1 MELDN
6 LKTLW
11 KEQELRENSA
21 GEADILAMLQ
31 KRSKS
36 PIAKMKR
43 NLFWELIIILVMY
56 TSMITYY
63 MMADYGRFKELS
75 LMLLIIVIPFI
86 LYYYKKNKIL
96 TEMECVT
103 CEVRSNLR
111 RQVATLEK
119 YIRFYFIAGSV
130 LAAAAYFITGL
141 IVNSKAGH
149 EFLSNPQSIWTFV
162 GCGVILVIVMIFL
175 NKWYVNKLY
184 GQHVKRL
191 KELLQQTE
199 ETL

>member
-11 KEQELRENSA
+11 KEQELKGQSA

-43 NLFWELIIILVMY
+43 NLFWELIVVVVLY
-56 TSMITYY
+56 TFMISYY
-63 MMADYGRFKELS
+63 LMADYGRFRELG
-75 LMLLIIVIPFI
+75 LMLLIVVIPFI
-86 LYYYKKNKIL
+86 FYYYRKNKIL

-103 CEVRSNLR
+103 CEVRSNLK

-130 LAAAAYFITGL
+130 LGAAAYFITGL
-141 IVNSKAGH
+141 IVNSKAGS
-149 EFLSNPQSIWTFV
+149 EFLTDLPKTWTYI
-162 GCGVILVIVMIFL
+162 GIGVIFGILLVFL

-191 KELLQQTE
+191 KDLLQQTE
-199 ETL
+199 ENV

>member
-11 KEQELRENSA
+11 KEQELKEQSA

-86 LYYYKKNKIL
+86 FYYYKKNKIL